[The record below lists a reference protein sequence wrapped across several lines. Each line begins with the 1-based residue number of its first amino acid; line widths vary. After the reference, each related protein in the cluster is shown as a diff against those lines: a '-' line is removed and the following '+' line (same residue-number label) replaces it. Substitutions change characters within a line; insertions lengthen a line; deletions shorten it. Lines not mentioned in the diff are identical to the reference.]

1 MANIKKYFQVS
12 FETTLNFNIAFNCII
27 SKERLSELLI
37 FFLGLAK
44 NMWASKDNIMIVYN
58 WSD

>member
-37 FFLGLAK
+37 VFLVLAK
-44 NMWASKDNIMIVYN
+44 KYVGEQG
-58 WSD
+58 